1 MLMRASRT
9 ARQSSRT
16 SSGYGCRQRCGANC
30 CLLVHSTRGRSCQ
43 VVMTPVLHLQVKPTH
58 VLNAAGLTGRPN
70 VDWCE
75 DHKVGRLALWTKCGA
90 CMHTMMRADV
100 QGGPQWTA
108 RLAVHDSS
116 LSIFCGGC
124 CNQLLLVMPSERCP
138 RLQIEVIRA
147 NVIGTLNLA
156 DLTNERDI
164 HLTTYA
170 TGCIFHYD
178 KDFPQDS
185 GKGFMESDT
194 PNFTGSYYSKTKVG
208 GLFCSV
214 WAPQAPRAWRNSLV
228 AAHTG
233 GLRASDAARSGC
245 MGFA

>member
-1 MLMRASRT
+1 M
-9 ARQSSRT
+9 
-16 SSGYGCRQRCGANC
+16 
-30 CLLVHSTRGRSCQ
+30 
-43 VVMTPVLHLQVKPTH
+43 
-58 VLNAAGLTGRPN
+58 
-70 VDWCE
+70 
-75 DHKVGRLALWTKCGA
+75 
-90 CMHTMMRADV
+90 
-100 QGGPQWTA
+100 
-108 RLAVHDSS
+108 
-116 LSIFCGGC
+116 
-124 CNQLLLVMPSERCP
+124 
-138 RLQIEVIRA
+138 IRA

-214 WAPQAPRAWRNSLV
+214 LAPQAPRAWRGSSQGRSRGIRRSAQRVHGLCVALV
-228 AAHTG
+228 A
-233 GLRASDAARSGC
+233 
-245 MGFA
+245 